1 MPSWTNVLQRA
12 SIPKLEESI
21 SSRVFGDA
29 KSSKGISVAVVDANA
44 IIHGDKLT
52 GTADK
57 FVTVSEVI
65 DEVRDPVSR
74 QRLAFLP
81 LHIDTMDPSPQAIKK
96 VVKFARETGDL
107 QTLSEVDL
115 RVIALAYTLESQIHG
130 AQHLREKPPPLRMVN
145 MKHLSEP
152 EMPGWGKNI
161 SNLADWEALETMA
174 EGDNVNI
181 DSKILPL
188 KNISFKDVPTNG
200 TFSNTSVK
208 QNIVTSG
215 IVDGQENMSKRYNQ
229 KKEISI
235 ESKIIVDGIDAS
247 QGEYDNNPDDWK
259 PAVSR
264 STHKRYLRRK
274 KRSEMLEVSENL
286 DHTNEEIPS
295 NASISRN
302 SDVHTD
308 GGSVDESE
316 TPSSQSYFIDST
328 MGNASLTDP
337 DISVEGDGID
347 MCVKELDQLEI
358 SSETDASIDLSH
370 TDDANSEQS
379 LSVRSLSDSTVACVT
394 SDFAMQNVILQI
406 GLRLLV
412 PGGMQIRKLHR
423 WVLKCHACNKVTS
436 EIGRIFCSNCGNG
449 GTLRKV
455 SVTVGENGIVLASRC
470 PRINLRGTKFSLP
483 MPQGGRQGV
492 AKNVILREDQI
503 PRKYLVHPT
512 KKKNSKLEKDFFVA
526 DDIFSHCDEKKVG
539 VKPPVG
545 KAISVFT
552 GKRNPNDNHFSRRK
566 V

>member
-1 MPSWTNVLQRA
+1 MPSWTDVLQRA
-12 SIPKLEESI
+12 SIPKPEESI

-29 KSSKGISVAVVDANA
+29 KSSKGISVAVVDANV

-152 EMPGWGKNI
+152 EMPGWGKNV
-161 SNLADWEALETMA
+161 SNLAEWEALETMA
-174 EGDNVNI
+174 EGDNVNV
-181 DSKILPL
+181 DSKILLL
-188 KNISFKDVPTNG
+188 KDISFKDVPTNG
-200 TFSNTSVK
+200 TFFNTGGK
-208 QNIVTSG
+208 QNAVTSG
-215 IVDGQENMSKRYNQ
+215 IVDGQENRSKRYNQ

-235 ESKIIVDGIDAS
+235 ESKKMVDGIDAS
-247 QGEYDNNPDDWK
+247 QGEYDDNPDDWK

-274 KRSEMLEVSENL
+274 SMSEMLEVSENL
-286 DHTNEEIPS
+286 DQTNEEIPS
-295 NASISRN
+295 NASILRN

-308 GGSVDESE
+308 GGSVDESG

-328 MGNASLTDP
+328 IVNAGLTDP
-337 DISVEGDGID
+337 DISVEGDGLD

-358 SSETDASIDLSH
+358 SSETDASIDP
-370 TDDANSEQS
+370 
-379 LSVRSLSDSTVACVT
+379 SLSDSTVACVT

-483 MPQGGRQGV
+483 MSQGGRQGV
-492 AKNVILREDQI
+492 AKNIILREDQI
-503 PRKYLVHPT
+503 PSKYLVHPM
-512 KKKNSKLEKDFFVA
+512 KKKNSKQEKDFFVS
-526 DDIFSHCDEKKVG
+526 DDIFSHCGEKKAG